1 METTVGHSCGPRML
15 KTYLDRVTAGRFQEL
30 GVTVAEAQFLGA
42 IHHHE
47 GASLKE
53 LSELLSVDK
62 SHVTRTVTDLIEKGL
77 VENTASGHAYSLRL
91 TEEGERTG
99 AQVKAIVDDAWEHL
113 LEDLTSEERD
123 TMDSI
128 IWKITQKI
136 KEAQA

>member
-1 METTVGHSCGPRML
+1 MVITVNPSCGPRMI

-47 GASLKE
+47 GATLKE

-62 SHVTRTVTDLIEKGL
+62 SHVTRTVNDLIEKGL

-99 AQVKAIVDDAWEHL
+99 AKVKGIVDEAWAHL

-123 TMDSI
+123 AMDSI
-128 IWKITQKI
+128 IRKISQKI
-136 KEAQA
+136 REAQA